1 MAEETEITSED
12 TETISITTEIKKE
25 ITNWLLEL
33 LSRLESLSQT
43 ILLVISISRI

>member
-12 TETISITTEIKKE
+12 SETISITTEIKKE